1 MAFNGSFEK
10 STKQDS
16 SAGLFVK
23 IHKNRKELLLEIE
36 ARSPKG
42 GFPPV
47 LLTT

>member
-1 MAFNGSFEK
+1 MALNGSFEK

-16 SAGLFVK
+16 SAGLSVK
-23 IHKNRKELLLEIE
+23 IRKNRKKLLLEIE

-42 GFPPV
+42 GFSPI